1 MRARD
6 LVLFIVRTTGFALV
20 TATGGWLA
28 VPVTAAVWSTLA
40 SAERYRELRL
50 ALAAAASWGLLL
62 AWSSS
67 GAGNARLLAL
77 IGAIFH
83 VPGWAFVLLTLA
95 VPALL
100 AWSAAVVTSAISS
113 EISVRRARARL
124 ADPA

>member
-1 MRARD
+1 MKARD
-6 LVLFIVRTTGFALV
+6 WVLFVIRTTGFALV

-40 SAERYRELRL
+40 SAERHRAMRL
-50 ALAAAASWGLLL
+50 ALAAGASWALLL

-67 GAGNARLLAL
+67 GAETAKLLAL
-77 IGAIFH
+77 LGAIFR
-83 VPGWAFVLLTLA
+83 VPGWTFVLLTLA

-113 EISVRRARARL
+113 EISERRVRARL
-124 ADPA
+124 AGPA

>member
-67 GAGNARLLAL
+67 GVGNAKLLAL
-77 IGAIFH
+77 LGAIFH

-113 EISVRRARARL
+113 EISARRARTRL
-124 ADPA
+124 AGPA

>member
-1 MRARD
+1 MSARD

-28 VPVTAAVWSTLA
+28 VPVPAAVWSTLA
-40 SAERYRELRL
+40 SAERHRELRL
-50 ALAAAASWGLLL
+50 ALAASASWGLLV
-62 AWSSS
+62 AWTSS
-67 GAGNARLLAL
+67 GVAAGKMLAL
-77 IGAIFH
+77 LGEIFR

-113 EISVRRARARL
+113 EVSAWRARARMRL
-124 ADPA
+124 PA